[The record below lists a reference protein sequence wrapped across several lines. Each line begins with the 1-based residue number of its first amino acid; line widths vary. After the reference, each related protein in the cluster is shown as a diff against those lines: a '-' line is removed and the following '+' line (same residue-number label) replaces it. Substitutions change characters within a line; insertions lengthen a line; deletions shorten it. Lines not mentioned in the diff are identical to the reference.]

1 MERPLFS
8 IVIPVYNAERY
19 LPECLDSLLR
29 QEEKDFELILINDGS
44 TDDSEIVCKD
54 YQQKDSRIQVVSKEN
69 GGQVSALIVGIKRS
83 KGEYCLLLDADDW
96 VDPDFLT
103 QIRNFTIQ
111 IPDVIIENFI
121 AEPSGNVIQTNYEKD
136 KVMTGKELVESN
148 PVVHTANDACFSWR
162 MVFRLDFL
170 KEKGLL
176 PNPKIV
182 IGEDAE
188 LNLRA
193 LAAAERAIAI
203 SYAGYHYRTDTS
215 GSLMHQKYKKT
226 LESDLANQYP
236 ARRDSFQGI
245 HSYEQ
250 NMAVYYVGK
259 LIYEVIENARRSPE
273 GLTYQSLHRILNA
286 QWLRD
291 SYRILG
297 QDLKKWI
304 VNRNEY
310 CLQLAMKYRMT
321 LLLYIYYKR

>member
-8 IVIPVYNAERY
+8 IVIPIYNAGGY

-29 QEEKDFELILINDGS
+29 QEERNFEMILVDDGS
-44 TDDSEIVCKD
+44 TDASGNICSD
-54 YQQKDSRIQVVSKEN
+54 YQKRDSKVHLVTKEN
-69 GGQVSALIVGIKRS
+69 GGQVSARIVGIERS

-96 VDPDFLT
+96 VEHDFLG
-103 QIRNFTIQ
+103 QIKRYTKQ
-111 IPDVIIENFI
+111 KPDVIIENFI
-121 AEPSGNVIQTNYEKD
+121 SEPSGQIVETHYAKETI
-136 KVMTGKELVESN
+136 MTGRELMESN
-148 PVVHTANDACFSWR
+148 PVIHTANDACFSWR

-182 IGEDAE
+182 IGEDTE

-193 LAAAERAIAI
+193 LAEAERAIAI
-203 SYAGYHYRTDTS
+203 SYAGYHYRTNA
-215 GSLMHQKYKKT
+215 GESLMHQKYKKT

-245 HSYEQ
+245 HSYAQ

-259 LIYEVIENARRSPE
+259 LIYDVIENARRGPE
-273 GLTYQSLHRILNA
+273 GLTYRSLHRILNA

-304 VNRNEY
+304 VSRNEY

>member
-8 IVIPVYNAERY
+8 IVIPVFNAEKY
-19 LPECLDSLLR
+19 LPECLDSILG
-29 QEEKDFELILINDGS
+29 QEEKNFELILVDDGS
-44 TDDSEIVCKD
+44 TDTSGDICEKYSLKD
-54 YQQKDSRIQVVSKEN
+54 RRIKVVHQEN
-69 GGQVSALIVGIKRS
+69 KGKSTAMIEGIEKS
-83 KGEYCLLLDADDW
+83 TGEYWVLIDSDDW
-96 VDPDFLT
+96 ISPDFL
-103 QIRNFTIQ
+103 IQ
-111 IPDVIIENFI
+111 IGKYITQKPDVIIENFI
-121 AEPSGNVIQTNYEKD
+121 SEPSGQIVQTHYAKETM
-136 KVMTGKELVESN
+136 MTGRELVESN
-148 PVVHTANDACFSWR
+148 PVIHTANDACFSPR

-182 IGEDAE
+182 IGEDTE

-203 SYAGYHYRTDTS
+203 SYAGYHYRTNAG
-215 GSLMHQKYKKT
+215 GSLIHQKYKKT

-236 ARRDSFQGI
+236 SRRDSFRGI
-245 HSYEQ
+245 QSYEQ
-250 NMAVYYVGK
+250 DMAVYYVGK
-259 LIYEVIENARRSPE
+259 LIYDVIENARRGPE
-273 GLTYQSLHRILNA
+273 GLTYRSLHRILNA

-297 QDLKKWI
+297 KDLKKWI